1 MSLKLSSTN
10 TSPYSYYSEG
20 DGSNPITASVTLDN
34 SGGTLD
40 TNVVTAYLVA
50 TTYSYTGITVQ
61 PVNEET
67 GIDWQISLD
76 NATWAQ
82 SITPADMDAT
92 AADQVVAVYLKAVVA
107 NDGTVDIG
115 NYVAAD
121 IQINAT
127 GNPA

>member
-34 SGGTLD
+34 AGGTLD

-61 PVNEET
+61 PVNEEA

-76 NATWAQ
+76 NTTWAQ

-92 AADQVVAVYLKAVVA
+92 AGDQVTTVYLKAVVA